1 MFCTKCGTQSSGASQ
16 FCTNCGEK
24 LILSVTS
31 LQHRDP
37 VMVLIFSIITFGIY
51 GLYWYVKTKLEM
63 NDSGAQIPT
72 AWLIIIP
79 IISIWWTWKFC
90 EGVDQVTDGKMSGPV
105 AFILL
110 FLVGSIG
117 AAIIQSSLN
126 RVAAP

>member
-1 MFCTKCGTQSSGASQ
+1 
-16 FCTNCGEK
+16 
-24 LILSVTS
+24 
-31 LQHRDP
+31 
-37 VMVLIFSIITFGIY
+37 MVLIFSIITFGIY

-63 NDSGAQIPT
+63 NASGAEIPT

-90 EGVDQVTDGKMSGPV
+90 EGVDQVTGGKMNAPI

-110 FLVGSIG
+110 FLVGTIG

-126 RVAAP
+126 KVATP